1 MSWPWRETDI
11 PGLFR
16 TTRPRTSDSRGSLQK
31 ILGDGDNDIAPP
43 FVAREIF
50 WSISDI
56 GVFRGMHFQIPP
68 RSTRK
73 VVFAAAGVI
82 RDFVF
87 DMRAGSPTF
96 RKLFETELTE
106 QSGGLVIPTGCAHG
120 FEVLQGPATMVYG
133 QEEHFSLETDAGI
146 NFESVGVRLM
156 SRDPVIS
163 ERDRAL
169 PAFESFDSPFEYK

>member
-1 MSWPWRETDI
+1 
-11 PGLFR
+11 
-16 TTRPRTSDSRGSLQK
+16 
-31 ILGDGDNDIAPP
+31 
-43 FVAREIF
+43 
-50 WSISDI
+50 
-56 GVFRGMHFQIPP
+56 MHFQIPP